1 MPWPCLYAGPAW
13 DPTQAINPKVPK
25 MRKSPSPRIVC
36 DARGSSS
43 SSVGAKNTK
52 FGFGCRVQKSGS
64 GLLQLEKGSRGRPQ
78 VAGYNQRKLAK
89 SLHTGAGRLWQI
101 TQSPNCY
108 QALFSCNRMGFHQEI
123 LTADQNP
130 ESISSVT
137 DGIINNLRC

>member
-1 MPWPCLYAGPAW
+1 MALPLRWTCLGPY
-13 DPTQAINPKVPK
+13 PSHKPQGTQNAEVPLASNRVRCQRVLLLLSGCEEHKVW
-25 MRKSPSPRIVC
+25 
-36 DARGSSS
+36 
-43 SSVGAKNTK
+43 
-52 FGFGCRVQKSGS
+52 FRVQSPEIWFGIVATRKR
-64 GLLQLEKGSRGRPQ
+64 SRGRPQ

-108 QALFSCNRMGFHQEI
+108 QALVSCNRMGFHQEI